1 MLPIAIALCFILV
14 VPYLIYIIL
23 TRVIDPWA
31 SPAQKPIAAD
41 SEPEPVSIVLPTY
54 NESQIIKNTLE
65 RLCSLSYPASKLEIV
80 VVDSSSDGT
89 ADIVRSFFA
98 ERPDGTGPTL
108 TLLEEDD
115 RGGVARAVNLA
126 IEAASHDIIFRTDC
140 DSRLGDDVLEHAVA
154 NLQDPAVGAVTGR
167 QTEVLGQSKV
177 EENYRDI
184 QAKNQALESHLDS
197 TFIVHGPCFAF
208 RREYFQPISTDSLAD
223 DTEIAVNIRKQGKR
237 VVMDPEMRFAEVG
250 VSDIR
255 GRRQRKDR
263 RAMGLLQLL
272 GRHRD
277 LLGRYGWYGRFVI
290 PFNWFFL
297 AISPWL
303 LTAFL
308 ATVFLTLFLVLGPI
322 GIVGPVAL
330 GIFIALGNWDLLG
343 PLQPF
348 YVVFDSQISLAIASV
363 RLLSGDDDGTWELDA
378 DSRDVF
384 ERES

>member
-1 MLPIAIALCFILV
+1 MLPVVIGLGIVLAL
-14 VPYLIYIIL
+14 PYLVYL
-23 TRVIDPWA
+23 SLSWLLEPWS
-31 SPAQKPIAAD
+31 SPADKPEAD
-41 SEPEPVSIVLPTY
+41 TADLEPVSIVLPTY
-54 NESQIIKNTLE
+54 NEAQIVEQTLD
-65 RLCSLSYPASKLEIV
+65 RLCSLSYPGSKLEIV

-89 ADIVRSFFA
+89 ADVVRSFF
-98 ERPDGTGPTL
+98 ESRDEEGPAL
-108 TLLEEDD
+108 TLIEEDD

-126 IEAASHDIIFRTDC
+126 IEASSHDIIFRTDC
-140 DSRLGDDVLEHAVA
+140 DSRLGTDVLEHAVA
-154 NLQDPAVGAVTGR
+154 NLQDPTVGAVTGR
-167 QTEVLGQSKV
+167 QTEVLGESKV

-184 QAKNQALESHLDS
+184 QAQNQALESHLDS

-208 RREYFQPISTDSLAD
+208 RRAYFQPITADSLAD

-237 VVMDPEMRFAEVG
+237 VVMDPEMRFAEAG

-290 PFNWFFL
+290 PCNWFFL
-297 AISPWL
+297 AISPWV
-303 LTAFL
+303 LTAFV
-308 ATVFLTLFLVLGPI
+308 ATVFLMGFLLLGPF
-322 GIVGPVAL
+322 GVVGPVAL
-330 GIFIALGNWDLLG
+330 GVFIALGHRDLLG

-348 YVVFDSQISLAIASV
+348 YVVFDSQISLAIASI
-363 RLLSGDDDGTWELDA
+363 RLLTEDDDGTWELDT

>member
-1 MLPIAIALCFILV
+1 MLPV
-14 VPYLIYIIL
+14 VVGLGIVLMLPYLLYL
-23 TRVIDPWA
+23 TLSWKLEPWS
-31 SPAQKPIAAD
+31 SPAAKPESD
-41 SEPEPVSIVLPTY
+41 GPGPEPVSIVLPTY
-54 NESQIIKNTLE
+54 NEAQIVEQTLD

-89 ADIVRSFFA
+89 ADVVRSFF
-98 ERPDGTGPTL
+98 ETRDVEGPAL
-108 TLLEEDD
+108 TLIEEDD

-140 DSRLGDDVLEHAVA
+140 DSRLGSDVLEHAVA
-154 NLQDPAVGAVTGR
+154 NLQDPTIGAVTGR

-184 QAKNQALESHLDS
+184 QARNQALESHLDS

-297 AISPWL
+297 VISPWL

-308 ATVFLTLFLVLGPI
+308 ATVFLTLFLVLGPV

-330 GIFIALGNWDLLG
+330 GIFVALGNWDLLG

-378 DSRDVF
+378 GSRDVF